1 MIYASI
7 QSDIGLVLALIGGC
21 FGTMLYLIGLAG
33 YMTARHIKRD
43 YDRKGKAKGLVK
55 KAGSTALTAVL
66 KRLFLGRW
74 R

>member
-21 FGTMLYLIGLAG
+21 FGMTLYLIGLAG
-33 YMTARHIKRD
+33 YMTARHMKRD
-43 YDRKGKAKGLVK
+43 YDRTGKANGLAQ
-55 KAGSTALTAVL
+55 KAGSTVLTAVL